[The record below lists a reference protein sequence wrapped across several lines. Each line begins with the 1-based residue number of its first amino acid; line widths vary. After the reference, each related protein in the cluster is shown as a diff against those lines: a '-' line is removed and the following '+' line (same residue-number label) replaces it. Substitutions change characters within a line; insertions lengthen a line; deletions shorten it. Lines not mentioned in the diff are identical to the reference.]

1 MNGPFR
7 DTRWTDPFRRT
18 DYSTIEPMV
27 DGSIVDGPRVDGP
40 KGHVA
45 LN

>member
-7 DTRWTDPFRRT
+7 DTRWTNLFRRM
-18 DYSTIEPMV
+18 DYSTIEPMM
-27 DGSIVDGPRVDGP
+27 DGSIVDGPRVDRP
-40 KGHVA
+40 KGHMA